1 MIAIA
6 WVVICHHQEMKMLQ
20 RQLQDHQYW
29 GFFEAENGLALLQSA
44 WTNTKQDMNKQKN
57 NKNTF
62 NALVG
67 VFLR

>member
-1 MIAIA
+1 
-6 WVVICHHQEMKMLQ
+6 MKMLQ

-44 WTNTKQDMNKQKN
+44 WTNIKQDMNKQKN